1 MESLEAALL
10 DTNAAMMMG
19 EEEEDEREEND
30 PDLKDEPILKIDIH
44 VRLAISSTTR
54 RVCVCVCTAGSP
66 HTVPSDTITATRL
79 LILHQSTLSFREKHF
94 TDHWYRLLIFLT
106 TLF

>member
-54 RVCVCVCTAGSP
+54 RVCVCVYC
-66 HTVPSDTITATRL
+66 RL
-79 LILHQSTLSFREKHF
+79 TSHSTF
-94 TDHWYRLLIFLT
+94 
-106 TLF
+106 